1 MMDFVLVEV
10 NLSKLESMR
19 VSILVLVLKVMMI
32 LTLF

>member
-1 MMDFVLVEV
+1 MMDLVLVEV